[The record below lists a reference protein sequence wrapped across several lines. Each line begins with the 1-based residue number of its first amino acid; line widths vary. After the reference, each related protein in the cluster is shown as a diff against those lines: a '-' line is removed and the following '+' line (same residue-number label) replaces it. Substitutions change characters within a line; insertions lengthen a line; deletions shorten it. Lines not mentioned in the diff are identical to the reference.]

1 MVVIDEPS
9 AGVYYGGQ
17 IAAPVAGN
25 ILKGALDYLDYT
37 PELTQEEKEEYENN
51 LILVPDLKGISISEA
66 SKKLKEIGLN
76 HVTDIVTPK
85 EEDKV
90 IDQIPKA
97 GTEVK
102 KDEIIELYLKNK
114 PLNNNR

>member
-1 MVVIDEPS
+1 M
-9 AGVYYGGQ
+9 
-17 IAAPVAGN
+17 
-25 ILKGALDYLDYT
+25 
-37 PELTQEEKEEYENN
+37 
-51 LILVPDLKGISISEA
+51 
-66 SKKLKEIGLN
+66 
-76 HVTDIVTPK
+76 VTPK